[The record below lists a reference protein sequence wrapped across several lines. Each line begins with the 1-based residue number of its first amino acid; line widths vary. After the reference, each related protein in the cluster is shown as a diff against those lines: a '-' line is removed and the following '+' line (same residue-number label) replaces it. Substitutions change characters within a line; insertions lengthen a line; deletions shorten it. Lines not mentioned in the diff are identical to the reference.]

1 MAISNV
7 SQFKLFVWKNWL
19 VRKPRIKNTSL
30 YILVPGL
37 LAACLLLPFR
47 FKLAAEV
54 VSSSTIWNSFHASTT
69 LPANL
74 IPPKTLKRVSERDS
88 LSAIESL
95 KWKLV
100 YSPNTLPAADR
111 MANKMAQMLHM
122 TPMGISLTL
131 LLGILF
137 FCWHSSRLK
146 ALTAN

>member
-1 MAISNV
+1 M
-7 SQFKLFVWKNWL
+7 SQFTLLAQKDLL
-19 VRKPRIKNTSL
+19 LEKPRIALTSSL
-30 YILVPGL
+30 LLLPGL
-37 LAACLLLPFR
+37 LTSLLLLTAFNY
-47 FKLAAEV
+47 KA
-54 VSSSTIWNSFHASTT
+54 VSSPTIRDSFQASTM

-131 LLGILF
+131 PLGLVTTL
-137 FCWHSSRLK
+137 CLKKEHQTHSSNSVK
-146 ALTAN
+146 S